1 MHKFSKYILI
11 RKVINKGIFLVSYMG
26 REGTFSHSFRNIFKD
41 FEFLYHI
48 IYLFLCILGLCGH
61 EFFYS
66 LLLLDVVYREET
78 LLNVIRCVTKNAKSV
93 LLTAVFAVIIIYLF
107 SIFGFLFLQNDF
119 IMEVDPKTD
128 SNF

>member
-1 MHKFSKYILI
+1 
-11 RKVINKGIFLVSYMG
+11 MG
-26 REGTFSHSFRNIFKD
+26 REGTLTHSFRNIFSD
-41 FEFLYHI
+41 FEFIYHVLYLI
-48 IYLFLCILGLCGH
+48 LCMLGLCVH

-119 IMEVDPKTD
+119 IMEVDPNTD
-128 SNF
+128 SNLHVFHSSCFEFILQNFFQF